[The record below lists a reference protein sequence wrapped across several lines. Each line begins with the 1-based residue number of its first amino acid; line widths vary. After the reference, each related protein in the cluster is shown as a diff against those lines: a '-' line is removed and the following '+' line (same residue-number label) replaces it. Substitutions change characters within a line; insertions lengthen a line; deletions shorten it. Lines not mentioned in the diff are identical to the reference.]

1 MGKGGLPGNVNTN
14 TITYDAAIS
23 ACEEGGTW
31 EKGGLLETLIQTQP
45 HMMLPS
51 AHARERYV
59 GRDVFG
65 SVNTTTITYDAAISA
80 CEEGR
85 TWEKGVLGNGNTN
98 TITDDAA
105 ISAYEEGRTWEKGGF
120 LGTLIQTQSHMM
132 PPSVHARRAVRG
144 KRGVSWKR

>member
-80 CEEGR
+80 CAEG
-85 TWEKGVLGNGNTN
+85 G
-98 TITDDAA
+98 
-105 ISAYEEGRTWEKGGF
+105 TWEKGGNASTNTTTYDV
-120 LGTLIQTQSHMM
+120 GIS
-132 PPSVHARRAVRG
+132 ACEGAVRG
-144 KRGVSWKR
+144 ERRFWERQQKHNHI